1 VPKPTRVRG
10 PSKSL
15 KVPVQRRWT
24 GRRLGIIGI
33 ALVIV
38 VLAGTAWHFRNQPP
52 PVIEPAPPVV
62 LP

>member
-1 VPKPTRVRG
+1 
-10 PSKSL
+10 
-15 KVPVQRRWT
+15 VQRRWT